1 MKKEIIIKRIE
12 ENKLYLIVDDK
23 STGLEK
29 SYNHVIDWKNHNNE
43 YILLYLF
50 GSKENYRK
58 KLEVLYGHKITRGD
72 WPVFNNPNTPV
83 LEWLVEEI
91 HEFNKQFNK
100 TSQILI
106 LL

>member
-12 ENKLYLIVDDK
+12 ENKLYLIVDDE
-23 STGLEK
+23 SVVLEK
-29 SYNHVIDWKNHNNE
+29 RDNYVVDWRHAKNS

-50 GSKENYRK
+50 DFKEKYTK
-58 KLEVLYGHKITRGD
+58 KLEVLYGHKIRTGD

-100 TSQILI
+100 NSQIL
-106 LL
+106 LLL